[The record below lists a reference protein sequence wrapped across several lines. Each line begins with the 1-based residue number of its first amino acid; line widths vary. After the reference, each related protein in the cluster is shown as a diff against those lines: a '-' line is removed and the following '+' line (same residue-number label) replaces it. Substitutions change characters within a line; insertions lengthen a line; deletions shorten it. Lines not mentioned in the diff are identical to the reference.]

1 MKVDREKQENL
12 YEASS
17 LSRKSTLFPEPAL
30 ESIVARYSTQALVQQ
45 ENEIKLEML
54 GLTLCQQSIQSLPFP
69 FPTCKP
75 KKETS
80 GSAFALFYLS

>member
-45 ENEIKLEML
+45 ENEIKTRNARTHFMPAID
-54 GLTLCQQSIQSLPFP
+54 S
-69 FPTCKP
+69 K
-75 KKETS
+75 
-80 GSAFALFYLS
+80 FAVPVSHL